1 MTRRETELFA
11 AAIRNLMPSRTIKW
25 DAESL
30 TKVAREVT
38 QNLTFEVTEIE
49 ILIGCPRREP
59 RHQRAI
65 QTAVPESAKAEHD
78 RLVQSNNPRDELYR
92 IMSERKEEL

>member
-30 TKVAREVT
+30 TKVAREIT
-38 QNLTFEVTEIE
+38 QNLTFQVTDGEIMSAVAVNFAGKGE
-49 ILIGCPRREP
+49 R
-59 RHQRAI
+59 
-65 QTAVPESAKAEHD
+65 TAVPITEAEHD
-78 RLVQSNNPRDELYR
+78 RLTNSDNPRDELYR
-92 IMSERKEEL
+92 IMKDRRDE